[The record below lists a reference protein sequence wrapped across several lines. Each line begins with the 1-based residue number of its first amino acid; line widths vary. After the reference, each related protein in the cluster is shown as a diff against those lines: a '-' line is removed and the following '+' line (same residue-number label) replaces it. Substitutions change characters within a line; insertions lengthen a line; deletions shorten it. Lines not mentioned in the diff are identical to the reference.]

1 MKTLIWIP
9 VGHARS
15 QRLTRKAAVAFTLI
29 ELLVVITIIAILAAL
44 LLPAL
49 AAAKER
55 AKRVQCKANLRQIY
69 IGNAAYAVDNDDRII
84 QARFD
89 GTYFILNCL
98 NPPETNAARMVNLV
112 VQSNAP
118 SVWTCSNIRHLPVYE
133 PPGLNQ
139 WVIGFLYYGG
149 ITNWYN
155 PLGTFRS
162 PPSPVKLSQSKPHW
176 VLAADPIM
184 KINGVWG
191 GLESG
196 REFVYRGMP
205 QHRGPRSMVPV
216 GGSQVFADGSVQW
229 ANFRDMFFI
238 HGWWNLNNR
247 IAYVYQDPKD
257 FPAQMQARLDQIRA
271 RP

>member
-15 QRLTRKAAVAFTLI
+15 QRLTLKAAVAFTLI

-69 IGNAAYAVDNDDRII
+69 IGNAAYAMDNEDRLI
-84 QARFD
+84 QTRWYSPN
-89 GTYFILNCL
+89 YFVLNCL

-118 SVWTCSNIRHLPVYE
+118 SVWTCANRPHLPVFE
-133 PPGLNQ
+133 PQYPQ
-139 WVIGFLYYGG
+139 WVIGFLYFAG
-149 ITNWYN
+149 ITNWMN
-155 PLGTFRS
+155 PLGTFPN

-191 GLESG
+191 GLEPG

-205 QHRGPRSMVPV
+205 QHRGPRSMVPT
-216 GGSQVFADGSVQW
+216 GGNQVFADGSVGW
-229 ANFRDMFFI
+229 HKFEEMFFI
-238 HGWWNLNNR
+238 HTWILNTR